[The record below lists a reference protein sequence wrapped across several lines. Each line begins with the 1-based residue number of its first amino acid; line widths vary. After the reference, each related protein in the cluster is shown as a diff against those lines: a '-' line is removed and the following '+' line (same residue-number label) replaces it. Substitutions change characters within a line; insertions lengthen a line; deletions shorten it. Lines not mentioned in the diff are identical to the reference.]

1 MNPSKTLRTL
11 KRIRARYP
19 SQQTLEDEQFR
30 ESQQYYR
37 SLSTEELE
45 ALYNEKLAGSANDP
59 EMIANRERWSKMTVE
74 ELTQEYFQKLK
85 AC

>member
-1 MNPSKTLRTL
+1 MKFARLQKV
-11 KRIRARYP
+11 KRIRERYP
-19 SQQTLEDEQFR
+19 KTTAR
-30 ESQQYYR
+30 ESAKDREYQQYLD
-37 SLSTEELE
+37 SLSTEELK
-45 ALYNEKLAGSANDP
+45 ALYNEKLAELDNDP